1 MLTFDYT
8 IDVITQ
14 PVMPSA
20 MVTTGA
26 VCKMVI
32 ILLTGN
38 LLTGNIIPPEPHL
51 YIVNSGFTV
60 VYITFL
66 NNAENIDYMYSY
78 TVVLTSTNNLCI
90 EQAKESIS
98 IFDLK
103 IVRKKSVFSRIY
115 RSM

>member
-8 IDVITQ
+8 INVITQ

-38 LLTGNIIPPEPHL
+38 IIPLEPHL

-66 NNAENIDYMYSY
+66 NNAENIDYLYSY
-78 TVVLTSTNNLCI
+78 TVILTSTHNLCI
-90 EQAKESIS
+90 EQAKETQA
-98 IFDLK
+98 K
-103 IVRKKSVFSRIY
+103 
-115 RSM
+115 